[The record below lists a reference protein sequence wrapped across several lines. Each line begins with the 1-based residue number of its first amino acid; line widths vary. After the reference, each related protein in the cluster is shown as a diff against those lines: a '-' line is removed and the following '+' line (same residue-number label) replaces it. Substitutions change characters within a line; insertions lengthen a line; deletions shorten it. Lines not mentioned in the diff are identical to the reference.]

1 MKELL
6 LTDIEAKDLIKI
18 IKAIANK
25 HNRTLTN
32 RSSGTIDLVGK
43 HDTRFILNYFYS
55 TTSKVFHLRETQH
68 NYTLLRINLN
78 NKFHKNANG
87 EKVWGNRVNIFSEE
101 EYYKKGD
108 ETTHYKAYPLP
119 YEDILNTDDFLD
131 MLDNLLD
138 YTNVNNPENIAINIQ
153 EDLL

>member
-6 LTDIEAKDLIKI
+6 LTDSEAKSLIKI
-18 IKAIANK
+18 IKAIATK

-32 RSSGTIDLVGK
+32 RSSGTIDLVGQNN
-43 HDTRFILNYFYS
+43 TRFILNYFYS

-101 EYYKKGD
+101 EYYQK
-108 ETTHYKAYPLP
+108 ETKQLITKLISFRMKIFQTPTISWICLRIYLIIP
-119 YEDILNTDDFLD
+119 T
-131 MLDNLLD
+131 
-138 YTNVNNPENIAINIQ
+138 
-153 EDLL
+153 

>member
-6 LTDIEAKDLIKI
+6 LTDSEAKALIKI

-32 RSSGTIDLVGK
+32 RSSGTINLVGK

-87 EKVWGNRVNIFSEE
+87 EKVWGN
-101 EYYKKGD
+101 
-108 ETTHYKAYPLP
+108 
-119 YEDILNTDDFLD
+119 
-131 MLDNLLD
+131 
-138 YTNVNNPENIAINIQ
+138 
-153 EDLL
+153 

>member
-6 LTDIEAKDLIKI
+6 LTDSEAKALIKI

-32 RSSGTIDLVGK
+32 RSSGTINLVGK

-68 NYTLLRINLN
+68 NYTLLRIINSIRTQTAR
-78 NKFHKNANG
+78 KFGAIELTSSLK
-87 EKVWGNRVNIFSEE
+87 KSII
-101 EYYKKGD
+101 KKGMKQLI
-108 ETTHYKAYPLP
+108 TKPIHYLMK
-119 YEDILNTDDFLD
+119 IFLTL
-131 MLDNLLD
+131 MTSWICLIICL
-138 YTNVNNPENIAINIQ
+138 TIPM
-153 EDLL
+153 